1 MAIMG
6 VMKMA
11 IDQIVDMLAVRHRF
25 MPAAGAMCMLLRM
38 PRALMFRCAIF
49 RVGTRYTDHMFV
61 NMVVMQVVQMAIVQI
76 VDVTV
81 MHDARMPASWT
92 MRMSMIFVLW
102 QNTIGHL
109 CFLPKEYELMYAR
122 RSVSQKEQWRISVD
136 APISFCP
143 PCLNS

>member
-38 PRALMFRCAIF
+38 PRALMFRGAIF
-49 RVGTRYTDHMFV
+49 RVGNHYINHMFV

-81 MHDARMPASWT
+81 MQDARVPASWT
-92 MRMSMIFVLW
+92 MRMSMIFVL
-102 QNTIGHL
+102 
-109 CFLPKEYELMYAR
+109 
-122 RSVSQKEQWRISVD
+122 
-136 APISFCP
+136 
-143 PCLNS
+143 